1 MKYFWKNPWHK
12 LSSKLIYQNPWI
24 RLREDQ
30 VITPS
35 GTIGIYGVVEAHPA
49 IGMVPLTEDG
59 YTYLVGQYRYTLD
72 VFSWEI
78 PEGGGHPGETTW
90 DGARRE
96 LREETGLSARQ
107 WTYLGTAFTS
117 NSFTNEVAYLYL
129 AEKLTQG
136 ATNPDHT
143 EELVIKK
150 LPFGEAW
157 QMVLDGTIKDAVSI
171 IGLLRTKTIL
181 EKRKKG

>member
-1 MKYFWKNPWHK
+1 MDYNKNPWQK

-24 RLREDQ
+24 RLREDR

-35 GTIGIYGVVEAHPA
+35 GTKGIYGVVEAHPA
-49 IGMVPLTEDG
+49 IGVVPLTADG

-78 PEGGGHPGETTW
+78 PEGGGHPNETTW

-107 WTYLGTAFTS
+107 WTYLGTAYTS
-117 NSFTNEVAYLYL
+117 NSFSNEVAYFYL

-143 EELVIKK
+143 EELAIKK
-150 LPFGEAW
+150 LPFDEAW
-157 QMVLDGTIKDAVSI
+157 QMVLEGTIKDAMSV
-171 IGLLRTKTIL
+171 IGLLRVKEIL
-181 EKRKKG
+181 RKRKGR